1 MSAEWRP
8 LAMRPSY
15 APVWA
20 MLTRDVQVENFLV
33 FDSAVDEL
41 AAGLVGHENFPLSEI
56 GGQYCVKE
64 GVG

>member
-1 MSAEWRP
+1 
-8 LAMRPSY
+8 
-15 APVWA
+15 

-33 FDSAVDEL
+33 FDSAIDEL

-56 GGQYCVKE
+56 SGQYCVQE